1 MANELKLIQMSEVQ
15 AEEVKWLWPPY
26 VPLGKLTIVQGDPG
40 EGKTTLVLALIS
52 SLTRGEPLPGCDT
65 VETPVTV
72 IYQTAEDGLADTIKP
87 RLEAMGAD
95 CSRVFVIDES
105 RKELSM
111 LDERLEKAIHE
122 TGARLVVLD
131 PMQAYLGSDVD
142 MHRANEIRP
151 IMKRVAAMAE
161 QNGCAVVL
169 IGHINKAQGMKAGYR
184 GLGSIDF
191 RAAARSVLLVGR
203 TKDDPS
209 VRIMAQDKNSLAPEG
224 RSISFEFGEDGFRW
238 LGCVD
243 ATVDDVLC
251 GMARAES
258 KTTQMESALRELL
271 EDSDGLSSDELTA
284 YAESLGISER
294 TLKIAKKNLGV
305 VSERR
310 GGKWF
315 SVLSPQEGKGVSC

>member
-1 MANELKLIQMSEVQ
+1 VNNELRLIQMSNVPT
-15 AEEVKWLWPPY
+15 EEVRWLWYPY

-40 EGKTTLVLALIS
+40 EGKTTLALAVIA
-52 SLTRGEPLPGCDT
+52 SLTRGEALPECA
-65 VETPVTV
+65 EAAPPMTV

-87 RLEAMGAD
+87 RLETMGAD

-111 LDERLEKAIHE
+111 LDERLEIAIHE
-122 TGARLVVLD
+122 TEARLVVLD
-131 PMQAYLGSDVD
+131 PVQAYLGSDVD

-151 IMKRVAAMAE
+151 ILKRVASLAE
-161 QNGCAVVL
+161 QNGCAVIL
-169 IGHINKAQGMKAGYR
+169 IGHMNKAQGLKASYR

-203 TKDDPS
+203 TKDDQS

-224 RSISFEFGEDGFRW
+224 RSMSFSLGEGGFRW
-238 LGCVD
+238 LGSCD
-243 ATVDDVLC
+243 ATVDDVLG
-251 GMARAES
+251 GMARTEN
-258 KTTQMESALRELL
+258 KTARMEDALRELL
-271 EDSDGLSSDELTA
+271 EDGDGLPSDELAA

-310 GGKWF
+310 GGKWY
-315 SVLSPQEGKGVSC
+315 SMLLPQEGKGVSV